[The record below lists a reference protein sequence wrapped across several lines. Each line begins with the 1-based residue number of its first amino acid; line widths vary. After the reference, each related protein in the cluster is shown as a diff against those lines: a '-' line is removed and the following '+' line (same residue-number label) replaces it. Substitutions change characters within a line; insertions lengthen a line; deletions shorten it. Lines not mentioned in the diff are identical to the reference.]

1 MSGTRTV
8 TPELQ
13 RRIRHARAAYG
24 RCDGAKRMD
33 VELDAARRKRAP
45 EPSMSEPRGLRA
57 KRGRE

>member
-1 MSGTRTV
+1 M